1 MRAIRFWLGVCFAD
15 RRIASMGD
23 FPMNQSMHSR
33 WSRKSALLLTYL
45 LLCGCDASDQHAKQA
60 VKLESSQAKGTTTP
74 KADEVGTRADAGQD
88 ALKRERLTA
97 LSQELQAARAQQT
110 TLMQRQAEMSAQI
123 EARQEEGMALLATL
137 KAQMQSQAEAERSST
152 GDPEAFKKNARMQL
166 EEALQQDDQLTTEFE
181 ALTSELRSVDSR
193 VNELSAEL
201 DSLRAGTQIQ

>member
-1 MRAIRFWLGVCFAD
+1 
-15 RRIASMGD
+15 
-23 FPMNQSMHSR
+23 MNQSMQGR
-33 WSRKSALLLTYL
+33 WSRTSALLLTYL
-45 LLCGCDASDQHAKQA
+45 LLCGCGSDQHAKQA
-60 VKLESSQAKGTTTP
+60 VKLETSQP
-74 KADEVGTRADAGQD
+74 KAMTSPNGDEVAARIDAEQD
-88 ALKRERLTA
+88 ALKRQRLTA

-123 EARQEEGMALLATL
+123 DARQEEGMALLATL
-137 KAQMQSQAEAERSST
+137 KAQMQSQADAERSSA

-166 EEALQQDDQLTTEFE
+166 EAALQQDDQLTTEFQ

>member
-23 FPMNQSMHSR
+23 FPMNQSKHGG
-33 WSRKSALLLTYL
+33 WNRKSTLLLTYL
-45 LLCGCDASDQHAKQA
+45 LLCGCGSDQHAKQA
-60 VKLESSQAKGTTTP
+60 VKLESAPSTSVATP
-74 KADEVGTRADAGQD
+74 STDEVGARSNAEQD
-88 ALKRERLTA
+88 AFKRQRLTA

-137 KAQMQSQAEAERSST
+137 KAQMQSQADAERSSA

-166 EEALQQDDQLTTEFE
+166 EEALQQDDRLTTEFE

-201 DSLRAGTQIQ
+201 DSLRASTENQ

>member
-23 FPMNQSMHSR
+23 FPMNRSMR
-33 WSRKSALLLTYL
+33 ACWSSKSTLLLTYL
-45 LLCGCDASDQHAKQA
+45 LLCGCGGSDQHARQA
-60 VKLESSQAKGTTTP
+60 VKLETSQAKGMTTP
-74 KADEVGTRADAGQD
+74 NGDEVGARSDAEQD
-88 ALKRERLTA
+88 ALKRQRLTA

-137 KAQMQSQAEAERSST
+137 KAQMQSQADAERSSA

-166 EEALQQDDQLTTEFE
+166 EEALQQDDRLTTEFE

-201 DSLRAGTQIQ
+201 DSLRASTENQ